1 MLQLQR
7 KYSAICR
14 IMYPAK
20 KRGTIMK
27 RFIALF
33 LIAAMTLFVFA
44 GCTTASDE
52 SSAASN
58 EDGKAIVRVAGMK
71 GPTSIGLVGLLEADE
86 KGESKNDYEFTL
98 AGTAD
103 EITPKLIKG
112 ELDIA
117 AVPANLAS
125 VLYNNTEGKI
135 QMLAI
140 NNLGVLY
147 IVAKGESV
155 ESIEDLRGKTIY
167 ATGKGTT
174 PEYTLNYILSENGI
188 NPESDVT
195 IEYKSE
201 ATEVVAAISKA
212 ETAIAMLPQPYVT
225 VAKSKVEGLLTVI
238 DLNEEW
244 KKINPEGAIVTGV
257 IVVRREFAEA
267 NPQAVKD
274 FLDEYKASIALVNSD
289 AKLGAELVTKF
300 GIFDNQAVIE
310 KAIPYCNLYYMA
322 GDDMVKPVNDY
333 LGVLYEQNNKSVG
346 GKLPD
351 EGFFCKP

>member
-1 MLQLQR
+1 
-7 KYSAICR
+7 
-14 IMYPAK
+14 
-20 KRGTIMK
+20 MK

-44 GCTTASDE
+44 GCTNATEESSTASND
-52 SSAASN
+52 
-58 EDGKAIVRVAGMK
+58 DGKAIVRVAGMK

-135 QMLAI
+135 QMLAV

-195 IEYKSE
+195 LEYKSE

-225 VAKSKVEGLLTVI
+225 VAKSKVEGLETVI

-257 IVVRREFAEA
+257 IVVRREFAET
-267 NPQAVKD
+267 NPQAVLD
-274 FLDEYKASIALVNSD
+274 FLDEYKASIALVNGD
-289 AKLGAELVTKF
+289 AKVGAELVTKF

>member
-1 MLQLQR
+1 
-7 KYSAICR
+7 
-14 IMYPAK
+14 
-20 KRGTIMK
+20 MK

-33 LIAAMTLFVFA
+33 LTAILTLFAFV
-44 GCTTASDE
+44 GCTQSNDDSGADSSDA
-52 SSAASN
+52 SSAA
-58 EDGKAIVRVAGMK
+58 DTKTVVRIAGMK
-71 GPTSIGLVGLLEADE
+71 GPTSIGLVGLLDADE

-98 AGTAD
+98 AGAAD

-125 VLYNNTEGKI
+125 VLYNNTEGKV
-135 QMLAI
+135 QLLAV

-155 ESIEDLRGKTIY
+155 SSVEELRGKTIY

-174 PEYTLNYILSENGI
+174 PEYTLRYILSENGI
-188 NPESDVT
+188 DPDADVT

-201 ATEVVAAISKA
+201 ATEVVAAISQS
-212 ETAIAMLPQPYVT
+212 ENAIAMLPQPYVT
-225 VAKSKVEGLLTVI
+225 VAKNKVEGLEIVL

-244 KKINPEGAIVTGV
+244 KKLDPDGAIVTGV
-257 IVVRREFAEA
+257 IVVRKEFADA
-267 NPQAVKD
+267 NPEAVKA
-274 FLDEYKASIALVNSD
+274 FLDEYKTSLNGVNAD
-289 AKLGAELVTKF
+289 PAKGAELVVKF
-300 GIFDNQAVIE
+300 GIFENQAVIE
-310 KAIPYCNLYYMA
+310 KAIPACNLYYLA
-322 GDDMVKPVNDY
+322 GDDMKTPVNNY

-351 EGFFCKP
+351 EGFFYIAG